1 MSDIRRDN
9 AVCVCVSDWSVR
21 NGPESGCRVSVQ
33 FPRSHSKE
41 ALKSDVVQE
50 AKWSQLR
57 GPSREVDWSRME
69 GRNFVYRMELLMA
82 ALTSCC

>member
-1 MSDIRRDN
+1 M
-9 AVCVCVSDWSVR
+9 
-21 NGPESGCRVSVQ
+21 SVQ
-33 FPRSHSKE
+33 FPRNHSKE